1 MMMTLLANADLN
13 AVPSELLK
21 NLLIIALVLSN
32 VIIPLWIA
40 SHKSQTVISPQP
52 LTVEIVKALHEQFA
66 DKQEFENH
74 VEHNTERHGQLFNN
88 INRVER
94 EARESMERK
103 FTSLNDERRATVEKL
118 DAQFVFIREN
128 IAAINRELQIR
139 NR

>member
-1 MMMTLLANADLN
+1 M
-13 AVPSELLK
+13 
-21 NLLIIALVLSN
+21 
-32 VIIPLWIA
+32 
-40 SHKSQTVISPQP
+40 
-52 LTVEIVKALHEQFA
+52 EIVKALHEQFA